1 MSSGAVTVAL
11 DGRPTR
17 VGLVRL
23 WDVDGEAFRERVAQ
37 AFASVWPDRC
47 GGMRRHPTRSTL
59 EQSKANTACADASR
73 WP

>member
-37 AFASVWPDRC
+37 AFARC
-47 GGMRRHPTRSTL
+47 GPIGVGNATPSDAVYTRAIEGQHRL
-59 EQSKANTACADASR
+59 C
-73 WP
+73 